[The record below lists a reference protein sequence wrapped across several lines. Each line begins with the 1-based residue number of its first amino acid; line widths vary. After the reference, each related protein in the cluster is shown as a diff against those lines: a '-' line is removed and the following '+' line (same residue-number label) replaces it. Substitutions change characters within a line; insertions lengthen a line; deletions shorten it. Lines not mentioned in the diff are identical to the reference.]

1 MRRGDGCEPLA
12 QRKGLVTSDPPV
24 TCMAPQMLHFGD
36 LPAVLLRCWDTW
48 PVLML
53 QEAAVLTR
61 DSLMSGTHL
70 HAPES
75 GSVMTLSPISLNHE
89 THHLLNTN
97 TSPRALLEGAGRG
110 GQRRSPRPRPGTAS
124 VTLFGKRV
132 FAEGIT
138 LQI

>member
-1 MRRGDGCEPLA
+1 MHG
-12 QRKGLVTSDPPV
+12 S
-24 TCMAPQMLHFGD
+24 QMLHFGD

-61 DSLMSGTHL
+61 DSLMSGTH
-70 HAPES
+70 HTPRIGVS
-75 GSVMTLSPISLNHE
+75 YDSVSINLNPR
-89 THHLLNTN
+89 N
-97 TSPRALLEGAGRG
+97 TSPAKHKHIPTRALLEGGEEARG
-110 GQRRSPRPRPGTAS
+110 GHAPDRNCPS

-132 FAEGIT
+132 FAEGIP